1 MTTPLDR
8 AREIQAIVVELEK
21 DVADLELA
29 TKSLIGVQFG
39 EELEVDASL
48 GIRQRVKFITAA
60 IKDIT

>member
-21 DVADLELA
+21 DITALELA
-29 TKSLIGVQFG
+29 VTALIGLHLG

-48 GIRQRVKFITAA
+48 GARQRVKFITAA
-60 IKDIT
+60 IISIT